1 MLLAGAAVNV
11 TTANYS
17 TPLHLAAVA
26 GDVEIL
32 QLLIDNNAR
41 LDALDI
47 NQMTPLH
54 RAAAHNQSEAVEF
67 LLKRW
72 DFVVLKIS

>member
-1 MLLAGAAVNV
+1 MFAGAAVNV
-11 TTANYS
+11 TTTNYS

-32 QLLIDNNAR
+32 RLLIDNNAR

-47 NQMTPLH
+47 NQMSPLH
-54 RAAAHNQSEAVEF
+54 RAAGHNQSAAVKF
-67 LLKRW
+67 LLKR
-72 DFVVLKIS
+72 